1 MELTVGDVAQRAGI
15 SVPTLRYYEQLGLVV
30 SSRTTGNQRRYERSV
45 LRRLAV
51 VAAGRRAGMPLAD
64 IGAALAALPRDH
76 APSQADWT
84 TLSTSWRAS
93 VQARIAEL
101 ERLRDDLDGCIGCG
115 CLSLARCA
123 LYNPSDEA
131 ASEGPGA
138 RWVRRAREASEPR

>member
-1 MELTVGDVAQRAGI
+1 MELTVGEVAQRAGI

-30 SSRTTGNQRRYERSV
+30 SRRTTGNQRRYERSV

-51 VAAGRRAGMPLAD
+51 IAAGRRVGLPLAD
-64 IGAALAALPRDH
+64 IGAALATLPADH

-84 TLSTSWRAS
+84 ALSTRWRAT
-93 VQARIAEL
+93 VQGRIAEL

-123 LYNPSDEA
+123 LYNPGDEA
-131 ASEGPGA
+131 AAEGLGA
-138 RWVRRAREASEPR
+138 RWVRRAKDAPSA